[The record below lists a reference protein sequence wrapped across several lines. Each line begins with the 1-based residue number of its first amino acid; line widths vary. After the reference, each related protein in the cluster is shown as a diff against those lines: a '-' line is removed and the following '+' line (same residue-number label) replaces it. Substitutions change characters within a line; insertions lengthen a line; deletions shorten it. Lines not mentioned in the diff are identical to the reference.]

1 MAEWAECKAC
11 STTAEPGSCGT
22 VEVAAGV
29 TTGASITSPDSSGC
43 ESGVRRRVTSAVTVD
58 TICSSS
64 AGEMAELG
72 PVDVVAKLTGA
83 TAGSVD
89 VEAALLGLLVA
100 SAVAAV
106 ADADERLLRGRR
118 EGG

>member
-29 TTGASITSPDSSGC
+29 TTGASITSTDSSGC

-64 AGEMAELG
+64 AGKMAELG

-106 ADADERLLRGRR
+106 ADADKLLLRGRR

>member
-1 MAEWAECKAC
+1 
-11 STTAEPGSCGT
+11 
-22 VEVAAGV
+22 V

-64 AGEMAELG
+64 TCEMAELG

-89 VEAALLGLLVA
+89 VEAALLGLLVE

>member
-1 MAEWAECKAC
+1 
-11 STTAEPGSCGT
+11 
-22 VEVAAGV
+22 V

-64 AGEMAELG
+64 TCEMAELG

-89 VEAALLGLLVA
+89 VEAG
-100 SAVAAV
+100 AVGGERCSD
-106 ADADERLLRGRR
+106 DADERLLRGRR

>member
-11 STTAEPGSCGT
+11 STTAEPGSCET

-58 TICSSS
+58 TICSSI

-83 TAGSVD
+83 TAGSVV
-89 VEAALLGLLVA
+89 VEAALLGLLVT

>member
-1 MAEWAECKAC
+1 
-11 STTAEPGSCGT
+11 
-22 VEVAAGV
+22 
-29 TTGASITSPDSSGC
+29 
-43 ESGVRRRVTSAVTVD
+43 
-58 TICSSS
+58 
-64 AGEMAELG
+64 MAELG

-89 VEAALLGLLVA
+89 VEAVLLGLLVA

-106 ADADERLLRGRR
+106 ADADERLLRVRR